1 MQHSRGGIESHLGV
15 DSHRRPSPP
24 WQRMALPILAAGK
37 VGSDMP
43 PSFKA
48 SWVRNRLKGWRCPT
62 GLLLIGDGLETTL
75 WLWKGGQA
83 YGWPLLCSAQL
94 LPTMVCLRLRGG
106 ASYCTLNLLLG
117 DLLLKFITES
127 ICPKMHPSACHGRP
141 GSQAKLLKAGGQPR
155 PTLLW
160 HLEQSFIFPASSK
173 GRGGTWTE
181 ERIAVTL

>member
-1 MQHSRGGIESHLGV
+1 MVCLQLSGGTSYC
-15 DSHRRPSPP
+15 PP
-24 WQRMALPILAAGK
+24 
-37 VGSDMP
+37 
-43 PSFKA
+43 
-48 SWVRNRLKGWRCPT
+48 N
-62 GLLLIGDGLETTL
+62 LLLGDLLLKFVTESICPKMHPSACHGRPGSQAKLL
-75 WLWKGGQA
+75 KAGGQ
-83 YGWPLLCSAQL
+83 PSARLL

-173 GRGGTWTE
+173 GRGGT
-181 ERIAVTL
+181 